1 MTGYLYT
8 PGSAGDWLVVAATG
22 RLLVARIDGDAARAE
37 RCLAVLDAGTSVSNL
52 VDILSSQGLEST
64 GPFALLFWVDG
75 EMGDKGLGVI
85 VRGTPEVTV
94 HGADG
99 DQRVVA
105 GGFMTWSEQLVD
117 GATGFRV
124 ETGSAS
130 DGAASD
136 LASALLDLPFTGGAV
151 WATSVATDAAA
162 SALSGAR
169 GAEATA
175 QAVAQLSEVDD
186 AIDGA
191 TVIVPTR
198 ARRREQSAANAE
210 PEASSATTG
219 ESVEQLAPAPAES
232 DAAGPAATSDAATP
246 AHPSSASTLATPAT
260 PPTPAATPVEETRVF
275 HTTTARHDGEASDD
289 SSVGAAANSAGAA
302 SDAESYDYLFGATI
316 FRPVGQAA
324 VAEEDDEDGEGTGA
338 PAAASEAPSSTA
350 TAATPTVATGDHD
363 GSTVFSTDIRQARE
377 ESRARAGGHG
387 DGSAEPA
394 ASASAP
400 ADQTDAHRSGGYV
413 LVLPDGRSQE
423 LNAPVII
430 GRAPSVSNVPA
441 SVLPHLITLSADD
454 ISRNHARIAVEGG
467 TVVVTD
473 LLSSNGTQVIQPGK
487 PPLSLRGGEPTP
499 VIVGTV
505 VDLGSGITLTIAEA

>member
-22 RLLVARIDGDAARAE
+22 RLLLARIDGDAARAE

-75 EMGDKGLGVI
+75 DMGGKGLGVI

-94 HGADG
+94 HSDG
-99 DQRVVA
+99 GDVRVVA

-117 GATGFRV
+117 GATGFTV
-124 ETGSAS
+124 ETGAAT
-130 DGAASD
+130 DGAAA
-136 LASALLDLPFTGGAV
+136 ASGAATSPLDLPFTGGAV

-169 GAEATA
+169 GAEAAA

-198 ARRREQSAANAE
+198 ARRREQVAANAAPEATSSTSAEESAASPAESAASPAESAAN
-210 PEASSATTG
+210 
-219 ESVEQLAPAPAES
+219 PAES
-232 DAAGPAATSDAATP
+232 DANLAESADSDVP
-246 AHPSSASTLATPAT
+246 
-260 PPTPAATPVEETRVF
+260 ATPVEETRVF
-275 HTTTARHDGEASDD
+275 HTTTA
-289 SSVGAAANSAGAA
+289 SSAANAASAASPAGPA
-302 SDAESYDYLFGATI
+302 SDADSYDYLFGATI

-324 VAEEDDEDGEGTGA
+324 VTEEDEEDGEATGS
-338 PAAASEAPSSTA
+338 PASASVPASSTATAATA
-350 TAATPTVATGDHD
+350 TAATPTVAAGDHD

-377 ESRARAGGHG
+377 ESRARAG
-387 DGSAEPA
+387 
-394 ASASAP
+394 ASASDAP
-400 ADQTDAHRSGGYV
+400 GADSDAHRSGGYV

-454 ISRNHARIAVEGG
+454 ISRNHVRIAVEGG

>member
-22 RLLVARIDGDAARAE
+22 RLLLARIDGDAARAE

-94 HGADG
+94 HSAGG
-99 DQRVVA
+99 DVRVVA

-117 GATGFRV
+117 GATGFTV
-124 ETGSAS
+124 ETGAAS
-130 DGAASD
+130 TGSSDAASD
-136 LASALLDLPFTGGAV
+136 ASASPLDLPFTGGAV

-169 GAEATA
+169 GAEAAA

-198 ARRREQSAANAE
+198 ARRREQAAANAA
-210 PEASSATTG
+210 PEASPAT
-219 ESVEQLAPAPAES
+219 
-232 DAAGPAATSDAATP
+232 
-246 AHPSSASTLATPAT
+246 ASTSSTSAEESAASPDESADDDMPASST
-260 PPTPAATPVEETRVF
+260 NSETSETSGTSAASAPPATPVEETRVF
-275 HTTTARHDGEASDD
+275 HTTTASSAAS
-289 SSVGAAANSAGAA
+289 AAGPAAPA
-302 SDAESYDYLFGATI
+302 SDADSYDYLFGATI

-324 VAEEDDEDGEGTGA
+324 VAEEDEEDGEATGS
-338 PAAASEAPSSTA
+338 PAAASVPASSTA
-350 TAATPTVATGDHD
+350 TAATPTVASGDHD

-377 ESRARAGGHG
+377 ESRARAGGDQAG
-387 DGSAEPA
+387 ASA
-394 ASASAP
+394 ASASASAP
-400 ADQTDAHRSGGYV
+400 TPGDNADAHRFGGYV

-454 ISRNHARIAVEGG
+454 ISRNHVRIAVEGG

>member
-8 PGSAGDWLVVAATG
+8 PGAAGDWLVVAATG
-22 RLLVARIDGDAARAE
+22 RLLLARIDGDAARAE

-75 EMGDKGLGVI
+75 DMGGKGLGVI

-94 HGADG
+94 HSDG
-99 DQRVVA
+99 GDVRVVA

-117 GATGFRV
+117 GATGFTV
-124 ETGSAS
+124 ETGAASAGSS
-130 DGAASD
+130 DAASD
-136 LASALLDLPFTGGAV
+136 APASPLDLPFTGGAV

-169 GAEATA
+169 GAEAAA
-175 QAVAQLSEVDD
+175 QAVAQLTEVDD

-198 ARRREQSAANAE
+198 ARRREQAAANAA
-210 PEASSATTG
+210 PEANTAATSALSTSAA
-219 ESVEQLAPAPAES
+219 ESAASPAESAASPAES
-232 DAAGPAATSDAATP
+232 DANPAESADSDVP
-246 AHPSSASTLATPAT
+246 
-260 PPTPAATPVEETRVF
+260 ATPVEETRVF
-275 HTTTARHDGEASDD
+275 HTTTA
-289 SSVGAAANSAGAA
+289 SSAANATSAASPAGPA
-302 SDAESYDYLFGATI
+302 SDADSYDYLFGATI

-324 VAEEDDEDGEGTGA
+324 VAEEDEEDGEASGS
-338 PAAASEAPSSTA
+338 PASASVPASSTA
-350 TAATPTVATGDHD
+350 TAATPTVASGDHD

-377 ESRARAGGHG
+377 ESRARAGGDQAG
-387 DGSAEPA
+387 ASA
-394 ASASAP
+394 ASAP
-400 ADQTDAHRSGGYV
+400 APALGDSADAHRFGGYV

-454 ISRNHARIAVEGG
+454 ISRNHVRIAVEGG

>member
-22 RLLVARIDGDAARAE
+22 RLLLARIDGDAARAE

-75 EMGDKGLGVI
+75 DMGGKGLGVI

-94 HGADG
+94 HSDG
-99 DQRVVA
+99 GDVRVVA

-117 GATGFRV
+117 GATGFTV
-124 ETGSAS
+124 ETGTAT
-130 DGAASD
+130 DGAAAASD
-136 LASALLDLPFTGGAV
+136 AATSPLDLPFTGGAV

-169 GAEATA
+169 GAEAAA

-198 ARRREQSAANAE
+198 ARRREQAAADAA
-210 PEASSATTG
+210 PEASSVISATSPISAE
-219 ESVEQLAPAPAES
+219 ESAASPAESAASPAES
-232 DAAGPAATSDAATP
+232 DANLAESADSDVP
-246 AHPSSASTLATPAT
+246 
-260 PPTPAATPVEETRVF
+260 ATPVEETRVF
-275 HTTTARHDGEASDD
+275 HTTTA
-289 SSVGAAANSAGAA
+289 SSAANAADTASPAGPA
-302 SDAESYDYLFGATI
+302 SDADSYDYLFGATI

-324 VAEEDDEDGEGTGA
+324 VAEEDEEDGEATGS
-338 PAAASEAPSSTA
+338 PASASVPASSTA
-350 TAATPTVATGDHD
+350 TAATRTVASGDHD

-377 ESRARAGGHG
+377 ESRARAG
-387 DGSAEPA
+387 
-394 ASASAP
+394 ASAADAP
-400 ADQTDAHRSGGYV
+400 GADSDAHRSGGYV

-454 ISRNHARIAVEGG
+454 ISRNHVRIAVEGG

>member
-22 RLLVARIDGDAARAE
+22 RLLLARIDGDAARAE

-94 HGADG
+94 HSAGG
-99 DQRVVA
+99 DVRVVA

-117 GATGFRV
+117 GATGFTV
-124 ETGSAS
+124 ETGATSGSSDAAGSDPAS
-130 DGAASD
+130 P
-136 LASALLDLPFTGGAV
+136 LDLPFTGGAV

-169 GAEATA
+169 GAEAAA
-175 QAVAQLSEVDD
+175 QAVAQLTEVDD

-198 ARRREQSAANAE
+198 ARRREQAAASAW
-210 PEASSATTG
+210 PETSSAT
-219 ESVEQLAPAPAES
+219 
-232 DAAGPAATSDAATP
+232 ATEAVAQTAATP
-246 AHPSSASTLATPAT
+246 AESSDSDAQATSAAGAPEATPAT
-260 PPTPAATPVEETRVF
+260 PATPVEETRVF
-275 HTTTARHDGEASDD
+275 HTTTARHDSEDD
-289 SSVGAAANSAGAA
+289 EPSAGSAANAAGPG
-302 SDAESYDYLFGATI
+302 SDADSYDYLFGATI

-324 VAEEDDEDGEGTGA
+324 VADEDEEDGEAAGTPASTSA
-338 PAAASEAPSSTA
+338 PAPASTA
-350 TAATPTVATGDHD
+350 TAATPTVAAGDHD

-377 ESRARAGGHG
+377 ESRARSGGQ
-387 DGSAEPA
+387 GSAPEGPA
-394 ASASAP
+394 AVPTGSDSDP
-400 ADQTDAHRSGGYV
+400 HRFGGYV

-454 ISRNHARIAVEGG
+454 ISRNHVRIAVEGG

-499 VIVGTV
+499 VIVGTI
-505 VDLGSGITLTIAEA
+505 VDLGSGITLTIAGA

>member
-22 RLLVARIDGDAARAE
+22 RLLLARIDGDAARAE

-94 HGADG
+94 HSAGG
-99 DQRVVA
+99 DVRVVA

-117 GATGFRV
+117 GATGFTV
-124 ETGSAS
+124 ETGAAS
-130 DGAASD
+130 TGSSDAASD
-136 LASALLDLPFTGGAV
+136 ASASPLDLPFTGGAV

-169 GAEATA
+169 GAEAAA

-198 ARRREQSAANAE
+198 ARRREQAAANAAPKANSATASTSSTSAE
-210 PEASSATTG
+210 ESAASPDESADDDMPASSANSETSETSETSG
-219 ESVEQLAPAPAES
+219 TSAASAPP
-232 DAAGPAATSDAATP
+232 
-246 AHPSSASTLATPAT
+246 
-260 PPTPAATPVEETRVF
+260 ATPVEETRVF
-275 HTTTARHDGEASDD
+275 HTTTAS
-289 SSVGAAANSAGAA
+289 SAGSAAGPAAPA
-302 SDAESYDYLFGATI
+302 SDADSYDYLFGATI

-324 VAEEDDEDGEGTGA
+324 VAEEDEEDGEATGS
-338 PAAASEAPSSTA
+338 PAAASVPASSTA
-350 TAATPTVATGDHD
+350 TAATPTVASGDHD

-377 ESRARAGGHG
+377 ESRARAGGDQAG
-387 DGSAEPA
+387 ASA

-400 ADQTDAHRSGGYV
+400 TSGDNADAHRFGGYV

-454 ISRNHARIAVEGG
+454 ISRNHVRIAVEGG

>member
-8 PGSAGDWLVVAATG
+8 PGAAGDWLVVAATG
-22 RLLVARIDGDAARAE
+22 RLLLARIDGDAARAE

-94 HGADG
+94 HSAGG
-99 DQRVVA
+99 DVRVVA

-117 GATGFRV
+117 GATGFTV
-124 ETGSAS
+124 ETGAASAGSS
-130 DGAASD
+130 DAASD
-136 LASALLDLPFTGGAV
+136 AQASPLDLPFTGGAV

-169 GAEATA
+169 GAEAAA
-175 QAVAQLSEVDD
+175 QAVAQLTEVDD

-198 ARRREQSAANAE
+198 ARRREQAAANAA
-210 PEASSATTG
+210 PEASSAAMPTSSASAASPAKSA
-219 ESVEQLAPAPAES
+219 ESPAES
-232 DAAGPAATSDAATP
+232 AGGPAESAE
-246 AHPSSASTLATPAT
+246 SSAESADSDVP
-260 PPTPAATPVEETRVF
+260 ATPVEETRVF
-275 HTTTARHDGEASDD
+275 HTTTASSAASAT
-289 SSVGAAANSAGAA
+289 SAASPAAPA
-302 SDAESYDYLFGATI
+302 SDADSYDYLFGATI

-324 VAEEDDEDGEGTGA
+324 VAEEDEEDGEATGA
-338 PAAASEAPSSTA
+338 PASASVPASSTA
-350 TAATPTVATGDHD
+350 TTATPTVASGDHD

-377 ESRARAGGHG
+377 ESRARAGGDYQEAG
-387 DGSAEPA
+387 ASA
-394 ASASAP
+394 ASAP
-400 ADQTDAHRSGGYV
+400 APAPGDSADAHRFGGYV

-454 ISRNHARIAVEGG
+454 ISRNHVRIAVEGG

>member
-22 RLLVARIDGDAARAE
+22 RLLLARIDGDAARAE

-75 EMGDKGLGVI
+75 DMGGKGLGVI

-94 HGADG
+94 HSDG
-99 DQRVVA
+99 GDVRVVA

-117 GATGFRV
+117 GATGFTV
-124 ETGSAS
+124 ETGTAT
-130 DGAASD
+130 DGAAAARDAATSP
-136 LASALLDLPFTGGAV
+136 LDLPFTGGAV

-169 GAEATA
+169 GAEAAA

-198 ARRREQSAANAE
+198 ARRREQAAADAA
-210 PEASSATTG
+210 PEASSVTSETSPISAE
-219 ESVEQLAPAPAES
+219 ESAASPAES
-232 DAAGPAATSDAATP
+232 AASPVESAASPAESAANPAESADSDVP
-246 AHPSSASTLATPAT
+246 
-260 PPTPAATPVEETRVF
+260 ATPVEETRVF
-275 HTTTARHDGEASDD
+275 HTTTA
-289 SSVGAAANSAGAA
+289 SSAANAADSASPAGPA
-302 SDAESYDYLFGATI
+302 SDADSYDYLFGATI

-324 VAEEDDEDGEGTGA
+324 VAEEDEEDGEATGS
-338 PAAASEAPSSTA
+338 PASASVPASSTA
-350 TAATPTVATGDHD
+350 TAATPTVASGDHD

-377 ESRARAGGHG
+377 ESRARAG
-387 DGSAEPA
+387 
-394 ASASAP
+394 ASASPTADAP
-400 ADQTDAHRSGGYV
+400 GADSDAHRSGGYV

-454 ISRNHARIAVEGG
+454 ISRNHVRIAVEGG